1 MFFKGFT
8 DEKCPWISQRCAAG
22 DAVFVSR
29 ILRDS
34 FIMNLVYI
42 ADPEDEENAWSRR
55 RR

>member
-8 DEKCPWISQRCAAG
+8 DEKCPWISQRCASG
-22 DAVFVSR
+22 DGSR

-34 FIMNLVYI
+34 FIINHVYI

>member
-1 MFFKGFT
+1 MFFKSFI

-22 DAVFVSR
+22 DVVR

-34 FIMNLVYI
+34 FIMSHVYI
-42 ADPEDEENAWSRR
+42 ADPEDEDNAWSRR